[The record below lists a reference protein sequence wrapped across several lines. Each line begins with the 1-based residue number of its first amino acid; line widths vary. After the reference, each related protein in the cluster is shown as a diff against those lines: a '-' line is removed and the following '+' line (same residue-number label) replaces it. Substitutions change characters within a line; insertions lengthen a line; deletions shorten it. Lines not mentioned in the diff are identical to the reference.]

1 MNSRLEAL
9 IKRGYSKEDV
19 MRLSS
24 FTEVELD
31 RISKLAFEH
40 LKRGCSTTNN
50 PYSIFIGGQ
59 PGSGKTVLS
68 MNLKNELKNAIEIG
82 IDNYRMYHPR
92 YLEIEECIKEH
103 WKDRKETVND
113 TPGNDIA
120 DFTHFF
126 AGAMTD
132 KLIEMGKENS
142 YNMIIEWGMREP
154 VGPLKCLRDLKK
166 NNYRNIIVFVSTNKN
181 ISYEACVLRST
192 IMRNSE
198 HIIRKVP
205 KSFHDYSVETL
216 PDSINVIYMNGFE
229 ENIIDYMC
237 IVDRKNNELW
247 NNNHIELPGKIFKNN
262 LENDNTKSNNELLS
276 IKTNK
281 EEMIGLKEQIQEIEN
296 LKSIIIL
303 NPEVISDKHVIK

>member
-1 MNSRLEAL
+1 MNSRLESL

-19 MRLSS
+19 IRLSS
-24 FTEVELD
+24 FTDVELD
-31 RISKLAFEH
+31 KISKLAFEH
-40 LKRGCSTTNN
+40 LKRGCSTTNS

-59 PGSGKTVLS
+59 PGSGKTILS
-68 MNLKNELKNAIEIG
+68 MNLKNELKNGIEIG

-92 YLEIEECIKEH
+92 YLEIEKCIKEH
-103 WKDRKETVND
+103 WKGRKETEND

-132 KLIEMGKENS
+132 KLIEMGKQNS

-154 VGPLKCLRDLKK
+154 TGPLKCMQDLKD
-166 NNYRNIIVFVSTNKN
+166 NNYKNIVVFVSTNKI

-192 IMRNSE
+192 IMKNNE

-216 PDSINVIYMNGFE
+216 PDSINNIYINGFE
-229 ENIIDYMC
+229 KNIIDYMS
-237 IVDRKNNELW
+237 IVDRRNNEIW
-247 NNNHIELPGKIFKNN
+247 NNNYNELPGTIFKNN
-262 LENDNTKSNNELLS
+262 LEKDNTKSNDEILS

-281 EEMIGLKEQIQEIEN
+281 REMIGLRQQIES
-296 LKSIIIL
+296 LKSIMIL
-303 NPEVISDKHVIK
+303 NPEIVSNEKVVK